1 MATIKV
7 LFIPC
12 DEYGMLEAEI
22 REVENELGALQ
33 GLVGGY
39 LETYPFGMT
48 DDGREVLV
56 VCDEEGKLKGKPVSW
71 GLQSEFGLELFVG
84 DTFLVIAD
92 NGDFVGSDEDAEL
105 LLEAWGRG

>member
-39 LETYPFGMT
+39 LETYPFGVT

-56 VCDEEGKLKGKPVSW
+56 VCDEEGKLKLHDLLETMNKESGSRSNDRFVS
-71 GLQSEFGLELFVG
+71 GFILGVAVMMECQSE
-84 DTFLVIAD
+84 IR
-92 NGDFVGSDEDAEL
+92 EL
-105 LLEAWGRG
+105 LSESEST